1 MKCPLPKKPLF
12 PKPKWLA
19 ETPPSW
25 GPKGPFFG
33 LGPLHRSNFE
43 KYTFNKSGFE
53 AVGVVILI
61 HAVGFHIFGELVTLN
76 ELAQGLA
83 KGLANVVL

>member
-1 MKCPLPKKPLF
+1 
-12 PKPKWLA
+12 
-19 ETPPSW
+19 
-25 GPKGPFFG
+25 
-33 LGPLHRSNFE
+33 LHRSNFE

-83 KGLANVVL
+83 KGLGNVVL